1 MKHMEVKDSGNI
13 STQAVITYFFEQKK
27 CFGFIGNAET
37 TIFKKQQ
44 KSLVCMGGFWKR
56 VFTHK
61 P

>member
-1 MKHMEVKDSGNI
+1 MMKYIEVKDSGNI

-44 KSLVCMGGFWKR
+44 KSLVCMGGF
-56 VFTHK
+56 
-61 P
+61 